1 MKKIGKYEILEN
13 LGEGGVG
20 TVFKAYDPLMQ
31 REVAIK
37 VLQQRSFDLPE
48 IKERFYREA
57 QSAGKLSHENITIV
71 HDLGEVEGDPY
82 IVMEYL
88 SGTDLREIIK
98 SQKPLTL
105 KQKLEIALQIS
116 SGCAYSH
123 SKGIVHRD
131 IKPENIR
138 VLEDGKVKIMDFGI
152 AKPATSTMTQT
163 GTVMGTPYYM
173 SPEQIRGLRVD
184 KESDIWSFGVVLY
197 ELLSHKLPFGGD
209 SHTTISYKIVHE
221 EPEPLENHDSGNLH
235 SLPMIVRK
243 CLQKDPAQRYK
254 NFTAIRKDLEETLRI
269 VAQEEEAEKVAAS
282 QAETQVVVPDKEE
295 TVLIRDD
302 VERTPKERKKAPK
315 RHLSK
320 KQLRSAGV
328 AIIGVVLIA
337 LVYRFFPTGAAQPA
351 YVALNI
357 IPWAEVTQITD
368 ESGRE
373 VELRDGQRQNRVTPC
388 RLSLPPGNYQIH
400 FENPVLD
407 SSFEVS
413 VTAEAGK
420 IQTVQRTVPGFD
432 REAFLSQ
439 LE

>member
-1 MKKIGKYEILEN
+1 MKKIGKYEIVES
-13 LGEGGVG
+13 LGQGGVG

-71 HDLGEVEGDPY
+71 HDLGEVDGDPY

-98 SQKPLTL
+98 SRKPLSL
-105 KQKLEIALQIS
+105 KQRLEIALQIS
-116 SGCAYSH
+116 NGCAYSH

-152 AKPATSTMTQT
+152 AKPAASTMTQT

-173 SPEQIRGLRVD
+173 SPEQIRGLKVD

-197 ELLSHKLPFGGD
+197 ELLSNKLPFGGD

-221 EPEPLENHDSGNLH
+221 DPEPLEAPELGD
-235 SLPMIVRK
+235 LPMIVNK
-243 CLQKDPAQRYK
+243 CLQKDPAQRYDS
-254 NFTAIRKDLEETLRI
+254 FIAIRKDLERALRL
-269 VAQEEEAEKVAAS
+269 VAEQEEADRVAAS
-282 QAETQVVVPDKEE
+282 QAETRLVSPDQEE
-295 TVLIRDD
+295 TVLLREEPERPRA
-302 VERTPKERKKAPK
+302 ERTKQPQWRP
-315 RHLSK
+315 SK
-320 KQLRSAGV
+320 KQMQVTGA
-328 AIIGVVLIA
+328 AILSVVLIVLA
-337 LVYRFFPTGAAQPA
+337 YQFWPSGVPQPA

-357 IPWAEVTQITD
+357 IPWAEVSRVTD
-368 ESGRE
+368 DNGRE
-373 VELRDGQRQNRVTPC
+373 VALPEGESQNRITPC
-388 RLSLPPGNYQIH
+388 RLALPPGTYQIH
-400 FENPVLD
+400 FENPVLA
-407 SSFEVS
+407 SSFQVS

-420 IQTVQRTVPGFD
+420 VQTVRRTVPGFD
-432 REAFLSQ
+432 QEAFFSQ